1 MVTRQELDEAIRECE
16 GEPAT
21 YAVCQKLA
29 VLYTVRD
36 YLYGGAD
43 QQMSYAAAPAEY
55 APEEETVIG
64 DYGDSEFLRAVCGR
78 GADAVWAV
86 LDELMEGTLRVIN
99 PRLYNG
105 VMRRIEKL

>member
-1 MVTRQELDEAIRECE
+1 MVTRQDLDEAIRECE
-16 GEPAT
+16 GAPAS

-36 YLYGGAD
+36 YLYGGEGSR
-43 QQMSYAAAPAEY
+43 MSFAAAPADTN
-55 APEEETVIG
+55 ADVIG
-64 DYGDSEFLRAVCGR
+64 DYGDSEFLRLCCGR
-78 GADAVWAV
+78 DAEGVWMI
-86 LDELMEGTLRVIN
+86 LDELMEETIRVIN

>member
-43 QQMSYAAAPAEY
+43 QRMSFAASPLGTEAD
-55 APEEETVIG
+55 VVG
-64 DYGDSEFLRAVCGR
+64 DYGDSEFLRLVCGR
-78 GADAVWAV
+78 DAAAVWII
-86 LDELMEGTLRVIN
+86 LDELMETLAVIN
-99 PRLYNG
+99 HRLYDG
-105 VMRRIEKL
+105 VMRRIDKI

>member
-36 YLYGGAD
+36 YLYGGED
-43 QQMSYAAAPAEY
+43 RRVSYAAAPAENTS
-55 APEEETVIG
+55 AEETLIG
-64 DYGDSEFLRAVCGR
+64 DHGNSDFLRSVCGC
-78 GADAVWAV
+78 DAAKVWAI
-86 LDELMEGTLRVIN
+86 LDELMETLAVIN
-99 PRLYNG
+99 HRLYDG
-105 VMRRIEKL
+105 VMRRIDKI

>member
-36 YLYGGAD
+36 YLYGGGGSRVPFATEPAGTEAD
-43 QQMSYAAAPAEY
+43 
-55 APEEETVIG
+55 VIG
-64 DYGDSEFLRAVCGR
+64 DYGDSEFLRLCCGR
-78 GADAVWAV
+78 DAEAVWMI
-86 LDELMEGTLRVIN
+86 LDELMEETIRVIN

-105 VMRRIEKL
+105 VMRRIEKI

>member
-36 YLYGGAD
+36 YLYGGED
-43 QQMSYAAAPAEY
+43 RRVSYAAAPAENTS
-55 APEEETVIG
+55 AEEILIG
-64 DYGDSEFLRAVCGR
+64 DHGNSDFLRSVCGCD
-78 GADAVWAV
+78 ADAVWAI
-86 LDELMEGTLRVIN
+86 LDELMETLAVIN
-99 PRLYNG
+99 RRLYDG
-105 VMRRIEKL
+105 VMRRIDKI